1 MRLVFLKLGGS
12 AITDK
17 TRAETPNPNVIRDA
31 ARAVLLAREKNPDL
45 RILFGHGSGSFG
57 HFTAKKW
64 GYGQK
69 DNWRAYAETSASAA
83 RLNRLVAD
91 IFLEENV
98 PVVSMQ
104 PSASART
111 RDGELI
117 HLDAANIR
125 AALEH
130 NLLPLIY
137 GDVAF
142 DETREMAIVS
152 TDAMFAYLAPILH
165 PARIVYTTAVNGIYT
180 ADPNKHPDAE
190 LIREITPALFQ
201 EIRAHVGESHGYDVT
216 GGMLDKL
223 ARSVALV
230 QQFPALDIFVI
241 PAQRENILNALLE
254 PNLSRLTQ
262 ATHIYNHAR
271 IVL

>member
-1 MRLVFLKLGGS
+1 MFLVFFKLGGS

-17 TRAETPNPNVIRDA
+17 TVPATPKVAVIRDA
-31 ARAVLLAREKNPDL
+31 ARAIFYAREKNPDL
-45 RILFGHGSGSFG
+45 NILLGHGSGSFG

-91 IFLEENV
+91 IFLAENV

-111 RDGELI
+111 RDGELYA
-117 HLDAANIR
+117 LDSKNIET
-125 AALEH
+125 ALAR
-130 NLLPLIY
+130 NLVPLIY

-142 DETREMAIVS
+142 DDARQMAIVS
-152 TDAMFAYLAPILH
+152 TDAQFAFLAPLLQ
-165 PARIVYTTAVNGIYT
+165 PLRIIYTTAVNGIYT
-180 ADPNKHPDAE
+180 ADPHSAPDAQ
-190 LIREITPALFQ
+190 LIREITPQTFGAL
-201 EIRAHVGESHGYDVT
+201 RAQVGAARGFDTT

-223 ARSVALV
+223 ARSIALV
-230 QQFPALDIFVI
+230 QKFPALEIFVI
-241 PAQRENILNALLE
+241 AAAAAQINPALAGESLAQGTRI
-254 PNLSRLTQ
+254 
-262 ATHIYNHAR
+262 HA
-271 IVL
+271 